1 MRIIKVKSLKNQQ
14 VMSDKCYVAEFF
26 FDRLKGLMGKTVLM
40 EGEAMLFP
48 RCQSVHMWFM
58 KMSLDIIFLKQG
70 KEKETHEVT
79 SIFVQVKPWK
89 LLPLLDV
96 KASEVLEL
104 QAGITKKLNIQVG
117 DKLCIN

>member
-14 VMSDKCYVAEFF
+14 VMSDKCYVAESF

-70 KEKETHEVT
+70 KEKEIHEVT
-79 SIFVQVKPWK
+79 SIFAQVKPWK